1 MIPSERRITT
11 LIWVSQSDTRF
22 TIVTLVVVVVVSS
35 ASFLSRV
42 SVEMILLE
50 KLDVIRNTT
59 GYHYYHIRL
68 IASK

>member
-1 MIPSERRITT
+1 MIRSERRITT

-22 TIVTLVVVVVVSS
+22 TIVTLVVVVVVRS

-50 KLDVIRNTT
+50 KLDVRRNTT